1 MLFHQIHYGIRKFK
15 WHSVFLDCKITRS
28 SNGML
33 NSSFFKKPTHS
44 DRYLDFHSGHPL
56 YVKSKVVENLF
67 LRIERIMTSE
77 EDTMQERAA
86 VLDTL
91 QKTTTLLVLYTG

>member
-1 MLFHQIHYGIRKFK
+1 
-15 WHSVFLDCKITRS
+15 
-28 SNGML
+28 
-33 NSSFFKKPTHS
+33 
-44 DRYLDFHSGHPL
+44 
-56 YVKSKVVENLF
+56 
-67 LRIERIMTSE
+67 MTSE